1 MTPPWRC
8 RRFATS
14 VADLPCDPASI
25 ADGPHA
31 TSTSWEASASN
42 VASAGGVRLPASES
56 GEVSENPFRV
66 LFLDSE
72 GPQRVCQCLLA
83 DHVPGLVVEKLFHLE
98 GSLPRILNGKLGPV
112 ERSVLLVQL
121 RGGVVLFLRVVEA
134 SEVVAEGSEG
144 VPELRV
150 LAVQVDRLLVKP
162 QNFVR
167 FDFRHSEGRLGFPEE
182 RDRVG
187 RIGLSRLVEVLV
199 RGIVIELA
207 EGLFARADVVLGGGG
222 HAKTAPQILGTQ
234 IKIPTRFSFRMRR
247 TQRTARWSRNQSRS
261 LRYSWRMSEIP
272 STAMISRSR
281 PRPHARTGALRPSG
295 SVTSGR
301 KMPLPP
307 SSIHVPS
314 GSWTSGSMLGSVYGK

>member
-1 MTPPWRC
+1 METAKNVDRK
-8 RRFATS
+8 
-14 VADLPCDPASI
+14 
-25 ADGPHA
+25 
-31 TSTSWEASASN
+31 ST
-42 VASAGGVRLPASES
+42 RLNSSHLVISYA
-56 GEVSENPFRV
+56 VF
-66 LFLDSE
+66 
-72 GPQRVCQCLLA
+72 CL
-83 DHVPGLVVEKLFHLE
+83 KKK
-98 GSLPRILNGKLGPV
+98 NGI
-112 ERSVLLVQL
+112 
-121 RGGVVLFLRVVEA
+121 VLFLRVVEA
-134 SEVVAEGSEG
+134 SEVDAEGGEG
-144 VPELRV
+144 VPELRI
-150 LAVQVDRLLVKP
+150 LAVQVDGLLVQP
-162 QNFVR
+162 QNLLR

-187 RIGLSRLVEVLV
+187 RIGLGRLVEVLV
-199 RGIVIELA
+199 GGIVIELA

-272 STAMISRSR
+272 STAIISRSR